1 MSLFNRVL
9 EIKFS
14 IFISTLAGIAIL
26 SSLITFTVMNSAKQQ
41 CLPCQSIE
49 SPLRTQPKKFNTR
62 EPGLYLVPSD
72 NGRKF

>member
-14 IFISTLAGIAIL
+14 ILISILTGIAL
-26 SSLITFTVMNSAKQQ
+26 VSSMITLIVVNSTKQE

-49 SPLRTQPKKFNTR
+49 PQSKAQPKTSHTR
-62 EPGLYLVPSD
+62 EQKPYLVPSD
-72 NGRKF
+72 NGRNF

>member
-14 IFISTLAGIAIL
+14 IFISTLTGIAL
-26 SSLITFTVMNSAKQQ
+26 VSSLITFIVVNSTKQPCPPCQKNYSQSKKQLIIPQAKQDRQ
-41 CLPCQSIE
+41 YWI
-49 SPLRTQPKKFNTR
+49 
-62 EPGLYLVPSD
+62 PSN